1 MSKRPSAI
9 MNSYA
14 KYRLVGGK
22 DLMISCELV
31 TKNFRI
37 YKKPGGFAQSIRSL
51 WSREFHDT
59 HAVRDFDLQVKKGE
73 IVGLLGPNGAGK
85 TTLMKMFTGIIVP
98 TSGQLR
104 VMGYEPAQR
113 GIPFRKK
120 IALVMGQKSQLW
132 WDIPAIDSFLLLKA
146 YYEIPSSDFRM
157 RLNQLAS
164 VLQVEHLMDVH
175 VRKLSLGERMKMELI
190 ASLLHRP
197 EIIFLDEPTIGLDV
211 ISQKNIREFLISYQ
225 KQHGTTIILTSHYMA
240 DVEAL
245 CGRIVLILEGRK
257 RFDGPIV
264 DFGALLGREKFVSL
278 VFSSSLDRQPAE
290 WESYDPQWNLE
301 RTKVELRIPEKNMG
315 AVIAEILTKFPVVD
329 FYTEKLPIERVLE
342 TLLAKPQLIST
353 MAQN

>member
-1 MSKRPSAI
+1 
-9 MNSYA
+9 
-14 KYRLVGGK
+14 
-22 DLMISCELV
+22 MISCEQV

-37 YKKPGGFAQSIRSL
+37 YKKPGGFVQSMRSL
-51 WSREFHDT
+51 WRRDFFDT
-59 HAVRDFDLQVKKGE
+59 HAVREFDLQVHKGE

-104 VMGYEPAQR
+104 VLGYEPAQR

-146 YYEIPSSDFRM
+146 YYEIPTGDFRL

-197 EIIFLDEPTIGLDV
+197 EIIFLDEPTIGLDLV
-211 ISQKNIREFLISYQ
+211 SQRNIREFLISYQ

-240 DVEAL
+240 DVDAL

-257 RFDGPIV
+257 RFDGPIGE
-264 DFGALLGREKFVSL
+264 FGALLGREKFVSL
-278 VFSSSLDRQPAE
+278 VFSSPLEQPPVE
-290 WESYDPQWNLE
+290 WVSYDPQWNAE
-301 RTKVELRIPEKNMG
+301 QTKVELRIPEKNMG
-315 AVIAEILTKFPVVD
+315 AVIAGILTKYPVVD

-342 TLLAKPQLIST
+342 TLLGKPQLISSLV
-353 MAQN
+353 QK